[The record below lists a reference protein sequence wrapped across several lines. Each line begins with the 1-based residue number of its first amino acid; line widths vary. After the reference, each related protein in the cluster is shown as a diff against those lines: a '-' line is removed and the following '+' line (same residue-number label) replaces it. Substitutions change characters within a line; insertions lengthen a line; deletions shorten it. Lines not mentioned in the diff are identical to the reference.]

1 MIPKQLKYGDK
12 VNSAMAQ
19 SYRTNIQPQNGTG
32 TYLAGQTIIIN
43 IPTANNIVL
52 APTESYLKF
61 SATITKNGT
70 AGAAVWDAC
79 GAHGLIQRLRVF
91 HGSNLLQD
99 IDNYGLLAKMLF
111 DLQVPTD
118 ACYGRFNELVGT
130 RNDLFTS
137 TPTQVA
143 TADGTDAGTTQA
155 LANALKTAFNANQIS
170 ANQINSGD
178 SYFLGANGT
187 TTKYFCLN
195 LISLL
200 GTLSPAQ
207 YIPLFAMTT
216 APLRLE
222 LQLFSDP
229 KQAIAST
236 SALTS
241 ITLSNV
247 EYIANFIKL
256 SDGAM
261 SVIYDSL
268 GGQPLEF
275 ALSDYANYQYSY
287 PMITGPT
294 IQTQVNFAI
303 PAKYS
308 SLKSLFCTIRD
319 QGTGNDTYFP
329 FSSVTGNTLS
339 YYFRVGSQIMP
350 TKAPDNY
357 PEMFSE
363 VLKAMGSM
371 SDLNYHPSIEKF
383 SYEMAT
389 STPITTANYKSIS
402 SGSFY
407 IGIDLEN
414 YVTAS
419 KDTMFA
425 GYNSNTDDIF
435 AVITLGAVANGST
448 FTPRFDAFAMFDA
461 TLTFINGTA
470 VRSF

>member
-1 MIPKQLKYGDK
+1 
-12 VNSAMAQ
+12 MAQ

-32 TYLAGQTIIIN
+32 PYALGQTIIIN

-61 SATITKNGT
+61 ACTITNGGT
-70 AGAAVWDAC
+70 AGKAIWDAC
-79 GAHGLIQRLRVF
+79 GAHGLIQRIRIF
-91 HGSNLLQD
+91 HGSNLLED
-99 IDNYGLLAKMLF
+99 CDSYSLLAKMLF

-118 ACYGRFNELVGT
+118 ASYGRFNELIGT
-130 RNDLFTS
+130 RNDLIAT
-137 TPTQVA
+137 TTAVA
-143 TADGTDAGTTQA
+143 GVAAGAAVPAIPAT
-155 LANALKTAFNANQIS
+155 NIS
-170 ANQINSGD
+170 CLQINSGE
-178 SYFLGANGT
+178 SYDLAVNTST
-187 TTKYFCLN
+187 TRYFCLN

-200 GTLSPAQ
+200 GTLCSAQ

-222 LQLFSDP
+222 IQLVANTY
-229 KQAIAST
+229 QAITST
-236 SALTS
+236 SALAS
-241 ITLSNV
+241 ISLSNV
-247 EYIANFIKL
+247 EYIGNFIKL

-261 SVIYDSL
+261 DVIYGSL

-275 ALSDYANYQYSY
+275 SIPNYANYQYTYSTITPSATAGSY
-287 PMITGPT
+287 ITST
-294 IQTQVNFAI
+294 VNFAI

-308 SLKSLFCTIRD
+308 SLKSLFCTVRD
-319 QGTGNDTYFP
+319 QPAAATFFP
-329 FSSVTGNTLS
+329 LSCVSAFVSS

-357 PEMFSE
+357 PEMFAE

-371 SDLNYHPSIEKF
+371 SDLNYQPSIERT
-383 SYEMAT
+383 SYELT
-389 STPITTANYKSIS
+389 YSTAITTANFNTVN

-414 YVTAS
+414 YVSAP

-435 AVITLGAVANGST
+435 ATITFYVPSSNNGGNAAVIVGAPI
-448 FTPRFDAFAMFDA
+448 TPRFDAFALFDA
-461 TLTFINGTA
+461 TITFINGTA
-470 VRSF
+470 IRSF